1 MLTSIKVHRRSDLN
15 VLHFLQDHDYEVV
28 TITDNV
34 VKLVRPDEHPIY
46 LHTRDRS
53 LFFELDLGPLEGVSN
68 LALFGE
74 LLELNTE
81 ILPVSVGIDATAAD
95 DKRLVLVESRE
106 SDNLD
111 ANELMSVLY
120 SLELAADRVA
130 QILNK
135 HI

>member
-1 MLTSIKVHRRSDLN
+1 MLSSIKVHRRSDLN

-28 TITDNV
+28 AITDAV
-34 VKLVRPDEHPIY
+34 VKLIRPDEHPIF
-46 LHTRDRS
+46 LHTRDHS

-68 LALFGE
+68 ETLFGE

-81 ILPVSVGIDATAAD
+81 ILPVSVGIDATSPD

-106 SDNLD
+106 ADNLD
-111 ANELMSVLY
+111 ANELMSVLC

-130 QILNK
+130 LILNK